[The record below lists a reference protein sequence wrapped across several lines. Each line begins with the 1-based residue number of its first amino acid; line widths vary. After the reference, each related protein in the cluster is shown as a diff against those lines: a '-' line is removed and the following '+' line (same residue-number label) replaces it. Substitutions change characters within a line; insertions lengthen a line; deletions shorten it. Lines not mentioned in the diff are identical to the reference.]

1 MDGNNI
7 VKLVVYS
14 FETYYII
21 IIGWYHFTEKG
32 QKGMEISVDRE
43 SKTPIYLQISL
54 SIREL
59 ILSGSLPAGCRLP
72 PERKLAEVLQVNRTT
87 VLNAY
92 RELKAGGLVDS
103 HIGQGTTVTQSA
115 IPGNSLS
122 ESAESVGAAIPPMPW
137 EQLFSESSMRIQDT
151 TVRDLLGAAR
161 RDTILFA
168 AGVTVPGQ
176 DSLDALERIQSEVL
190 KCHGVIAV
198 QHAPTEGYLSLRESV
213 AELMQGRGIQSNAAD
228 TMILTGSQQ
237 GLDLLARAF
246 IEAGDVVLAEE
257 PTFFSAVHIFK
268 AAGARVIGIPT
279 DKDGMR
285 TDLLDMLIKRF
296 KPKLIYTIPD
306 FQNPSGAVMSLERRK
321 QLLSVALRNQLIILE
336 DDPYGMLRYEGKA
349 LPALKALD
357 GCGNVLYLSTF
368 SKLLFPG
375 FRVGWITA
383 PPQVLY
389 RLVML
394 KQLTDLHTSSL
405 PQLIID
411 RFLREG
417 LLKAHME
424 KANCENRSRRDLMI
438 SELDG
443 ANLEGMSWNMPE
455 GGLYL
460 WCRLPERMPQ
470 GRLLANSIEKGVS
483 FVPGNVFFP
492 GSPSGNYIRLNFTY
506 PSPTQIREGVKRL
519 AAAYLEISGEQK
531 KYGRSVIN
539 ELGPII

>member
-1 MDGNNI
+1 
-7 VKLVVYS
+7 
-14 FETYYII
+14 
-21 IIGWYHFTEKG
+21 
-32 QKGMEISVDRE
+32 MEISIDRE
-43 SKTPIYLQISL
+43 SKTPMYLQISL
-54 SIREL
+54 RIREL
-59 ILSGSLPAGCRLP
+59 ILSGSLPAGSRLP
-72 PERKLAEVLQVNRTT
+72 PERKLAEELKVNRTT

-92 RELKAGGLVDS
+92 RELKAGGFVDS
-103 HIGQGTTVTQSA
+103 HIGQGTTVTQSQ
-115 IPGNSLS
+115 IPENPVF
-122 ESAESVGAAIPPMPW
+122 ESTDRSRAAMPPMPW

-161 RDTILFA
+161 SDTILFA
-168 AGVTVPGQ
+168 AGVTVPGP
-176 DSLDALERIQSEVL
+176 DSLDALRRIQSEVL
-190 KCHGVIAV
+190 MSHGIIAV
-198 QHAPTEGYLSLRESV
+198 QHTPTEGYPPLRESV
-213 AELMQGRGIQSNAAD
+213 CELMRGRGIQANAAD

-237 GLDLLARAF
+237 GLDLAARAF

-321 QLLSVALRNQLIILE
+321 QLLSVAWRNQLIILE
-336 DDPYGMLRYEGKA
+336 DDPYGMLRYEGNA

-357 GCGNVLYLSTF
+357 GYGNVLYLSTF

-389 RLVML
+389 RLTML
-394 KQLTDLHTSSL
+394 KQVADLHTSSL

-417 LLKAHME
+417 LLKEHLE
-424 KANCENRSRRDLMI
+424 KANRENRSRRDLMI
-438 SELDG
+438 SELDC
-443 ANLEGMSWNMPE
+443 ADLEGMSWNRPE

-460 WCRLPERMPQ
+460 WCRLPERMLQ
-470 GRLLANSIEKGVS
+470 TRLLANSIEKGVS
-483 FVPGNVFFP
+483 FVPGNAFFP

-506 PSPTQIREGVKRL
+506 PVPALISEGVKRL
-519 AAAYLEISGEQK
+519 AAAYLDISREQK
-531 KYGRSVIN
+531 KYGRGVIN

>member
-1 MDGNNI
+1 
-7 VKLVVYS
+7 
-14 FETYYII
+14 
-21 IIGWYHFTEKG
+21 
-32 QKGMEISVDRE
+32 MEISVDRE